1 MNALAPPVPFADRLR
16 SLLRGAGYTLV
27 DDLVLRAPLL
37 IEQPPPAVVHLEL
50 TLTLPAGERVAV
62 TLTARL
68 AD

>member
-1 MNALAPPVPFADRLR
+1 MNALAPLVSFADRLR

-50 TLTLPAGERVAV
+50 TLTLQAGERIAV

-68 AD
+68 VD